1 MKPTFTHNVIN
12 SFFLWFDNFLMTK
25 ADAYKTYTTKL
36 YNYQD
41 PRLGGDKVVYGSPY
55 KQWIYDKNITGATI
69 PSGFTINNQFVSTGT
84 SGMKIDFDN
93 GRIIFNS
100 GVSTSLN
107 ITGTYSIKE
116 VNSYITDQPEDNL
129 IIENKFVTNSRFTVS
144 ENYIA
149 PYSPVTPCIFAS
161 IETAH
166 NTAFAFGGEDETKC
180 IIKVVAFCENLY
192 QLDGVLSVFGDSYNE
207 IFSIIP
213 MTGHPLGEFNEIKT
227 GAYPTG
233 YNYKNL
239 SNAYN
244 SQTLFISHVETSKIR
259 DSVIKELNPILHI
272 GFLDFE
278 IKTYRYPRL

>member
-25 ADAYKTYTTKL
+25 GDAYKTYTTKL
-36 YNYQD
+36 YNYED
-41 PRLGGDKVVYGSPY
+41 PRLGGGKVVYGSPY
-55 KQWIYDKNITGATI
+55 KQWVYDKNITGATI
-69 PSGFTINNQFVSTGT
+69 PSGFTINNQFVPTGT

-100 GVSTSLN
+100 GASTNLS
-107 ITGTYSIKE
+107 ITGTYSVKE

-144 ENYIA
+144 ENYIP
-149 PYSPVTPCIFAS
+149 PYNPVTPCIFAS

-192 QLDGVLSVFGDSYNE
+192 QLDGVLSIFGDSYNE

-213 MTGHPLGEFNEIKT
+213 MTGHPLGEFNEMKT

-233 YNYKNL
+233 YDYKNL

>member
-25 ADAYKTYTTKL
+25 GDAYKTYTTKL
-36 YNYQD
+36 YNYED
-41 PRLGGDKVVYGSPY
+41 PRLGGGKVVYGSPY
-55 KQWIYDKNITGATI
+55 KQWVYDKNITGATI
-69 PSGFTINNQFVSTGT
+69 PSGFTINNQFVPTGT

-107 ITGTYSIKE
+107 VTGTYSVKE

-149 PYSPVTPCIFAS
+149 PYNPVTPCIFAS

-213 MTGHPLGEFNEIKT
+213 MTGHPLGEFNEMKT
-227 GAYPTG
+227 VAYPTG
-233 YNYKNL
+233 YDYKNL

>member
-25 ADAYKTYTTKL
+25 GDAYKTYTTKL
-36 YNYQD
+36 YNYED
-41 PRLGGDKVVYGSPY
+41 PRLGGDKVIYGSPY
-55 KQWIYDKNITGATI
+55 KQWVYDKNITGATI

-107 ITGTYSIKE
+107 VTGTYSVKE

-149 PYSPVTPCIFAS
+149 PYNPVTPCIFAS
-161 IETAH
+161 IETSH

-233 YNYKNL
+233 YDYNNL
-239 SNAYN
+239 SNSYG

>member
-25 ADAYKTYTTKL
+25 GDAYKTYTTKL
-36 YNYQD
+36 YNYED

-55 KQWIYDKNITGATI
+55 KQWVYDKNITGATI

-100 GVSTSLN
+100 GVSTNLN
-107 ITGTYSIKE
+107 ITGTYSVKE

-149 PYSPVTPCIFAS
+149 PYNPVTPCIFAS
-161 IETAH
+161 IETSH

-213 MTGHPLGEFNEIKT
+213 MTGHPLGEFNEMKT

-233 YNYKNL
+233 YDYKNL

>member
-25 ADAYKTYTTKL
+25 GDAYKTYTTKL

-55 KQWIYDKNITGATI
+55 KQWVYDKNITGATI

-107 ITGTYSIKE
+107 ITGTYSVKE
-116 VNSYITDQPEDNL
+116 INSYITDQPEDNL

-149 PYSPVTPCIFAS
+149 PYNPVTPCIFAS
-161 IETAH
+161 IQTAH

-213 MTGHPLGEFNEIKT
+213 MTGHPLGEFNEMKT

-233 YNYKNL
+233 YDYKNL

-244 SQTLFISHVETSKIR
+244 SQTLFISSVESSKIR
-259 DSVIKELNPILHI
+259 DSVIKELNPILQI

>member
-25 ADAYKTYTTKL
+25 GDAYKTYTTKL
-36 YNYQD
+36 YNYED
-41 PRLGGDKVVYGSPY
+41 LRLGGGKVVYGSPY
-55 KQWIYDKNITGATI
+55 KQWVYDKNITAATI

-100 GVSTSLN
+100 GVSTNLS
-107 ITGTYSIKE
+107 ITGAYSVKE

-144 ENYIA
+144 ENYIP
-149 PYSPVTPCIFAS
+149 PYNPVTPCIFAS

-192 QLDGVLSVFGDSYNE
+192 QLDGVLSIFGDSYNE

-213 MTGHPLGEFNEIKT
+213 MTGHPLGEFNEMKT

-233 YNYKNL
+233 YDYKNL